1 MKRNYKY
8 FLILILSIFSCKQL
22 ELDYDSLSEEIYN
35 AWQARDQ
42 KHMLAI
48 AEKIKERHINGSDGV
63 RLLKLKL
70 TALTFAGKNLEA
82 FNEINTNTRFSNNY
96 EFFTAKGLLAERIE
110 FNAYQYFNSAFEL
123 LKKKPQNDISD
134 GEKVL
139 EIYLAIIL
147 GKMDIVENDLYQSL
161 SLEGKDIVD
170 YYMQL
175 ERTELLTVS
184 PLGFIQD
191 ALPQNTNSKEM
202 WWE

>member
-1 MKRNYKY
+1 
-8 FLILILSIFSCKQL
+8 
-22 ELDYDSLSEEIYN
+22 LSEEIYN
-35 AWQARDQ
+35 AWQSRDQ
-42 KHMLAI
+42 KQMLAV
-48 AEKIKERHINGSDGV
+48 AEQIKERHINGFDGV

-70 TALTFAGKNLEA
+70 TALTFAGKYLEA
-82 FNEINTNTRFSNNY
+82 FNEINTNTRFSDNY
-96 EFFTAKGLLAERIE
+96 EFLTAKGLLAERVEI
-110 FNAYQYFNSAFEL
+110 NAHQYFNSAFEL
-123 LKKKPQNDISD
+123 LKEKPQNAISD

-147 GKMDIVENDLYQSL
+147 GKMDIVENDLYL
-161 SLEGKDIVD
+161 SISPEDKDIVD

-191 ALPQNTNSKEM
+191 ALSQNTNSKEV